1 MMLVTQT
8 VTPKSCILT
17 WIQLPE
23 NTGKTS
29 VEVSRESPD
38 LSNIE
43 VLLVFFLGEWNLLNS
58 RLSAVFVTTN
68 VDADRSSLLSHIVT
82 AMQHLVGLHEEYEEY
97 WRTFTIC
104 NKVMSVYRAC
114 IRILDIFYYFYSK
127 NQIY

>member
-43 VLLVFFLGEWNLLNS
+43 VLLVFFLGEWNLLNP
-58 RLSAVFVTTN
+58 RLSAVIVTTN
-68 VDADRSSLLSHIVT
+68 VDADEE
-82 AMQHLVGLHEEYEEY
+82 ALVWAGHVS
-97 WRTFTIC
+97 TQKMAVFD
-104 NKVMSVYRAC
+104 S
-114 IRILDIFYYFYSK
+114 YS
-127 NQIY
+127 